1 MYYKKRPSFLWVWS
15 LALTAVY
22 EDMIALDI
30 VITKAVD
37 LKVQNILWGLQS
49 LWIFAA
55 LDSLIRQ

>member
-1 MYYKKRPSFLWVWS
+1 MTSKASYVLQKRPSFFWVWS

-37 LKVQNILWGLQS
+37 EEYLVEFTVIVDICS
-49 LWIFAA
+49 P
-55 LDSLIRQ
+55 